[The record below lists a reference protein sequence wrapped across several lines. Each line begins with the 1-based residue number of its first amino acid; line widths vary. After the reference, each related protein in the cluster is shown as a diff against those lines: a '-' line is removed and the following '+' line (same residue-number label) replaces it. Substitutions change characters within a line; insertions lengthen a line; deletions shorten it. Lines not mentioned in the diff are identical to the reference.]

1 MTSSQVYAP
10 ASVPSGSEDLHDCI
24 PEGPTLSPRSGA
36 NVLRCCSRRR
46 NGTSLIAL
54 GLQLWKSSKAPDGCT
69 SPPPRAS
76 ELSRCFRSECAS
88 RHLTVTWA
96 SAVEI
101 RPAGSPSVS
110 REPRSGWPP
119 ARCPGPADH
128 RVRAAQRDIRATRAS
143 HSRPRSDH
151 TALRAPCPNPSNLP
165 AGWRGPSTTGSAPST
180 CAPFLSCVKPG
191 GTEHDT
197 IVDHLGAH
205 VIRVPMPP
213 RDDQLDLPLDRH
225 APRAGPFGV
234 APRVRRI
241 CHCRRPRRRE
251 CQPRTQVARLRSP
264 RFPARSPGDPRE
276 TIRTYPHNILV
287 GVSVLTRTVSDR
299 GASRS
304 DARSEMVINCH
315 GGGRRAWTL
324 KVTKIS

>member
-225 APRAGPFGV
+225 APRLVLSVSLRAFVAYVTVV
-234 APRVRRI
+234 APDDGSVNPE
-241 CHCRRPRRRE
+241 PRW
-251 CQPRTQVARLRSP
+251 
-264 RFPARSPGDPRE
+264 PGFDHLGFLPDHRA
-276 TIRTYPHNILV
+276 ILV
-287 GVSVLTRTVSDR
+287 RLSVLTRTIFSWEYR
-299 GASRS
+299 YLPAQ
-304 DARSEMVINCH
+304 
-315 GGGRRAWTL
+315 
-324 KVTKIS
+324 